1 MFLAV
6 YGVDS
11 ASNGALVKDTQSILH
26 SLAGVSHDIK
36 AFLDANFDGLVSRA
50 SKMAVGLMLAQH
62 HVSYI
67 GYTYPYS
74 STFD

>member
-1 MFLAV
+1 M

-26 SLAGVSHDIK
+26 VLAGVSHDIK
-36 AFLDANFDGLVSRA
+36 VFVDSNFDGLVSRA
-50 SKMAVGLMLAQH
+50 SKMAVSLMLAQH

-67 GYTYPYS
+67 RYTYALL
-74 STFD
+74 FLFVAN